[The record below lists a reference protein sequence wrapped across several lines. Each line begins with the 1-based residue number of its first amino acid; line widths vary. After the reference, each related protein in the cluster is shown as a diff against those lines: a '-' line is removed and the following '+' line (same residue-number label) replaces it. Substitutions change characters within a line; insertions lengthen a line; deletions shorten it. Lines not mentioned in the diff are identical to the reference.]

1 MATPPSMAKEP
12 APRTAAALVGR
23 GAVVWAVVGSSAL
36 VPVVPVV
43 DGAVTPVLVAV
54 ELLCWVED
62 EVTVGSALVALP
74 ELVPVLVG
82 LALLLVSVSEA
93 VSVADPV
100 AEEEEPP
107 EPFWPVM
114 WKGKPYWKVLALDSR
129 VIMMP

>member
-1 MATPPSMAKEP
+1 MATPPSIAKEP
-12 APRTAAALVGR
+12 APRTAAALVAR
-23 GAVVWAVVGSSAL
+23 GAVVWAVVGSSAVVL
-36 VPVVPVV
+36 VWRVV

-54 ELLCWVED
+54 ELPCVAED

-82 LALLLVSVSEA
+82 LALLLVSVSVL

-100 AEEEEPP
+100 AEEEPP